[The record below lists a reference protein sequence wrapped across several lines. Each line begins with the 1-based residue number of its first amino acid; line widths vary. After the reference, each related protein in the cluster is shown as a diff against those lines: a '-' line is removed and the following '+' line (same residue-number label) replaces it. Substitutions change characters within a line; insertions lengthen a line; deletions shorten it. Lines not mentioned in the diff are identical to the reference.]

1 MVEYYFYIFDV
12 SLLFIEVTGNFFR
25 RKKFCMGKQI
35 LIQLLSALVIYLF
48 FHHETF
54 IENVIVIM
62 VVVGSGFIIGISL
75 IYQSKD
81 S

>member
-1 MVEYYFYIFDV
+1 
-12 SLLFIEVTGNFFR
+12 
-25 RKKFCMGKQI
+25 MGKQI